1 MPHPQVQAGPQVVA
15 GFAPM
20 WAAIATPPCFQR
32 LCMPSLRPVCLL
44 LAGLAACHSYRPEP
58 VDLAAHAAA
67 FAAALPD
74 AEALRQRLEAAGFAW
89 PQQVDFT
96 DGIALAEA
104 RLLTLVLHP
113 DCRLARLRAGIDAA
127 AATAAGLLADPQ
139 IVTAFQRILPQTP
152 TPWLTLTTLGISIPL
167 NGRLAAEKELA
178 NGEAAV
184 ARWQARLAELRAL
197 DQLETAWL
205 HWSADR
211 QRGQLLADLCQRLDE
226 LVALAERLAAAGEMT
241 RTDARTFALEQ
252 QRRRIELLA
261 NAAQVQ
267 EGALELHALLG
278 VAPTLALTLE
288 PSLAPAPRQRRAAEE
303 LDPTMVP
310 TLAALAA
317 DHQRSEA
324 AHALAIRM
332 QWADLQL
339 FPGHAEEDGTARL
352 AFGFTLP
359 IPLWNGNLQEIRRT
373 AAARDAAAE
382 ALRCGLEQFRQQLAV
397 AELRE
402 RNTAAVRDAVRDSLL
417 PLAAQQ
423 VDDVRQLAALGNLD
437 VLRILDAVL
446 RAHEARWQELAAIE
460 AHALAQCTTNT
471 LFWPDLYPTPE
482 SR

>member
-1 MPHPQVQAGPQVVA
+1 M
-15 GFAPM
+15 
-20 WAAIATPPCFQR
+20 
-32 LCMPSLRPVCLL
+32 
-44 LAGLAACHSYRPEP
+44 
-58 VDLAAHAAA
+58 
-67 FAAALPD
+67 PD
-74 AEALRQRLEAAGFAW
+74 AESLRQRLEAAGFAW

-113 DCRLARLRAGIDAA
+113 DCRLARLRAGIEDAA
-127 AATAAGLLADPQ
+127 AAEAGLWADPQ
-139 IVTAFQRILPQTP
+139 INTAFQRILPQTP
-152 TPWLTLTTLGISIPL
+152 TPWLTMATLGISIPL
-167 NGRLAAEKELA
+167 TGRLAAEKDLA
-178 NGEAAV
+178 QGEAAV
-184 ARWQARLAELRAL
+184 ARCQARLAEVQAL
-197 DQLETAWL
+197 DRLEAAWL
-205 HWSADR
+205 QWSADR
-211 QRGQLLADLCQRLDE
+211 QRGQLLEELCQRLDE
-226 LVALAERLAAAGEMT
+226 LVLLAERLATAGEMT

-267 EGALELHALLG
+267 QRELELRALLG
-278 VAPTLALTLE
+278 VAPELELVLQPGLA
-288 PSLAPAPRQRRAAEE
+288 AAPRHRRATDE
-303 LDPTMVP
+303 LDPATLP
-310 TLAALAA
+310 QLAALWAE
-317 DHQRSEA
+317 HQRSEA
-324 AHALAIRM
+324 EHALAIRL

-339 FPGHAEEDGTARL
+339 FPGHAEEDGLSRL

-359 IPLWNGNLQEIRRT
+359 IPLWNGNIQAIRRT

-423 VDDVRQLAALGNLD
+423 VEDVRQLAALGNLD

-446 RAHEARWQELAAIE
+446 RAYEARWQELAAIE

>member
-1 MPHPQVQAGPQVVA
+1 
-15 GFAPM
+15 M
-20 WAAIATPPCFQR
+20 WAAIATSPCFPR

-74 AEALRQRLEAAGFAW
+74 AEVLRQRLEAAGFAW

-113 DCRLARLRAGIDAA
+113 DCRLARLRAGIETAA
-127 AATAAGLLADPQ
+127 ASAAGLWADPQ
-139 IVTAFQRILPQTP
+139 LNTAFQRLLPQSP
-152 TPWLTLTTLGISIPL
+152 TPWLSMVTLGISIPL
-167 NGRLAAEKELA
+167 TGRLTAEKELA
-178 NGEAAV
+178 QGEAAV
-184 ARWQARLAELRAL
+184 AHCEARLAELRAL
-197 DQLETAWL
+197 DRLEASWL
-205 HWSADR
+205 QWSADQ
-211 QRGQLLADLCQRLDE
+211 QRGQLLAALCERLDE
-226 LVALAERLAAAGEMT
+226 LVDLAERLAAAGEMT
-241 RTDARTFALEQ
+241 RTDARTFVLEQ
-252 QRRRIELLA
+252 QRRRIERLA

-267 EGALELHALLG
+267 QGELELRALLG
-278 VAPTLALTLE
+278 LAPSMELALQ
-288 PSLAPAPRQRRAAEE
+288 PSLQPAPRQRRPADELAPAMLPSLMALWAE
-303 LDPTMVP
+303 
-310 TLAALAA
+310 
-317 DHQRSEA
+317 HQRSEA
-324 AHALAIRM
+324 EHALAIRM

-339 FPGHAEEDGTARL
+339 FPGYAEEDGTSRI